1 MRPGVF
7 YLGGKMSDALHYRT
21 DEEIEDVVHRFES
34 CSYTPEEFVHAR
46 HLTVAAWC
54 FAIME
59 PVAAR
64 QKMRAGL
71 RRFIAH
77 HGKNGYHVTIT
88 EFWLKRVEKLVAG
101 LRERQEGLVP
111 LVNSVVER
119 CSDKNL
125 VYEFYSRE
133 RIASPEAK
141 ARWIEPDI
149 KSIGTRRYQSISPR
163 RVP

>member
-1 MRPGVF
+1 MP
-7 YLGGKMSDALHYRT
+7 DALRYRT
-21 DEEIEDVVHRFES
+21 AEEIEDVVRRFET

-54 FAIME
+54 FASME
-59 PVAAR
+59 SEAAR
-64 QKMRAGL
+64 EWMRAGL

-88 EFWLKRVEKLVAG
+88 EFWLERVGNLVAE
-101 LRERQEGLVP
+101 LREKKEGLVP

-125 VYEFYSRE
+125 IYESYSRE
-133 RIASPEAK
+133 RIASAEAK
-141 ARWIEPDI
+141 AARIGPDI
-149 KSIGTRRYQSISPR
+149 KPCH
-163 RVP
+163 

>member
-7 YLGGKMSDALHYRT
+7 YLGGKMSDAPHYCT
-21 DEEIEDVVHRFES
+21 EQEIEAVVHRFES

-54 FAIME
+54 FATME
-59 PVAAR
+59 HAAAR
-64 QKMRAGL
+64 QKMLAGL
-71 RRFIAH
+71 LRFIAH

-88 EFWLKRVEKLVAG
+88 EFWLEIVGKLAAE
-101 LRERQEGLVP
+101 LREKIEGLVP
-111 LVNSVVER
+111 LVNSVIER
-119 CSDKNL
+119 YTDKNQ
-125 VYEFYSRE
+125 VYEFYSRA

-149 KSIGTRRYQSISPR
+149 KSINWHQE
-163 RVP
+163 VPID